1 MVWKITESS
10 HGGVVA
16 SYGEEHSGGVE
27 VGYVPGV
34 TMPAFI
40 EYYSAHFDT
49 KKQAERYIAKNP
61 NPLKSRK

>member
-1 MVWKITESS
+1 MMVWKITESS

-16 SYGEEHSGGVE
+16 SYGMEHSGGGD

-40 EYYSAHFDT
+40 EYFSARFDT
-49 KKQAERYIAKNP
+49 QKQAERYIEKNP
-61 NPLKSRK
+61 DPLRRR